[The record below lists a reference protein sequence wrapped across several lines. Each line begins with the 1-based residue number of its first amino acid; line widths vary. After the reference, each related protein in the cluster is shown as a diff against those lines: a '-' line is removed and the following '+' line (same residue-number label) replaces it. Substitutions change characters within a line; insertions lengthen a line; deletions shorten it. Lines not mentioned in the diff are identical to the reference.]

1 MRTNI
6 DINDDLMAKAM
17 NVTGLK
23 TKKAVIEKALQE
35 LYYQSLLQD
44 LDTLRGKGTWR
55 GNLDKMRTQDVQ
67 ELSFCLILPY
77 GLIT

>member
-6 DINDDLMAKAM
+6 EINDDLMTKVM
-17 NVTGLK
+17 KSTGLK

-44 LDTLRGKGTWR
+44 LDSIRGKGFWM
-55 GNLDKMRTQDVQ
+55 GDLDKMRTQDFQ
-67 ELSFCLILPY
+67 EL
-77 GLIT
+77 

>member
-6 DINDDLMAKAM
+6 EINDDLMTKVM

-44 LDTLRGKGTWR
+44 LDSIRGKGFWV
-55 GNLDKMRTQDVQ
+55 GDLDKMRTQDV
-67 ELSFCLILPY
+67 
-77 GLIT
+77 

>member
-6 DINDDLMAKAM
+6 EINDDLMTKVM
-17 NVTGLK
+17 NATGLK

-44 LDTLRGKGTWR
+44 LDSMRGKGLWT
-55 GNLDKMRTQDVQ
+55 GNLYKMRTQN
-67 ELSFCLILPY
+67 I
-77 GLIT
+77 

>member
-6 DINDDLMAKAM
+6 EINDDLMTKVM
-17 NVTGLK
+17 KSTGLK

-44 LDTLRGKGTWR
+44 LDSIRGKGFWV
-55 GNLDKMRTQDVQ
+55 GDLDKMRTQGIQ
-67 ELSFCLILPY
+67 EM
-77 GLIT
+77 

>member
-6 DINDDLMAKAM
+6 EINDDLMTKVM
-17 NVTGLK
+17 KSTGLK

-44 LDTLRGKGTWR
+44 LDSIRGKGFWV
-55 GNLDKMRTQDVQ
+55 GDLDKMRTHDVQ
-67 ELSFCLILPY
+67 EL
-77 GLIT
+77 

>member
-6 DINDDLMAKAM
+6 EINDDLMTKVM
-17 NVTGLK
+17 KSTGLK

-44 LDTLRGKGTWR
+44 LDSIRGKDFWVGD
-55 GNLDKMRTQDVQ
+55 LDKMRTQEAQ
-67 ELSFCLILPY
+67 EL
-77 GLIT
+77 